1 MGQRGVIWWDLC
13 VAVCIH
19 TVGVKGRTGRPTGG
33 NCDDAG
39 MSFVTWA
46 RVVVMEVVEK

>member
-1 MGQRGVIWWDLC
+1 M
-13 VAVCIH
+13 CIH
-19 TVGVKGRTGRPTGG
+19 TVGVKGRRGRPTGG

-39 MSFVTWA
+39 VRFVTWA